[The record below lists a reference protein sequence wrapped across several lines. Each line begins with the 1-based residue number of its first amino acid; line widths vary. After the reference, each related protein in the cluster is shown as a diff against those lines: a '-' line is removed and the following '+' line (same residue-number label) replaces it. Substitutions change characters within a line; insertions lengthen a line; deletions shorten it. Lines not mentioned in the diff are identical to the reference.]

1 MAEEDEGAPAA
12 PPVADTQRAEA
23 PGSHV
28 SPNARRSTPTRRPTT
43 SATSP
48 TVRVSPYPLRER
60 TPPQHLTPPA
70 ASSRQRPRVSL
81 DASPE
86 GVDQHRLQ
94 LIVQGIVKN
103 TVGQRDTSG
112 RVLEIFAANGATFSD
127 IVHKLWKKFSCHV
140 KGVAVKQD
148 DTWTVESP
156 VESAWSRAMQFKSNG
171 RIVTASSILLP
182 TFVHQQVCRESG
194 VGGVEPRLSLVAAQS
209 SETPDVEVQRD
220 ELVV

>member
-23 PGSHV
+23 PGSH
-28 SPNARRSTPTRRPTT
+28 
-43 SATSP
+43 
-48 TVRVSPYPLRER
+48 
-60 TPPQHLTPPA
+60 
-70 ASSRQRPRVSL
+70 
-81 DASPE
+81 
-86 GVDQHRLQ
+86 
-94 LIVQGIVKN
+94 GIVKN

-182 TFVHQQVCRESG
+182 TCEGLALLLH
-194 VGGVEPRLSLVAAQS
+194 AAENS
-209 SETPDVEVQRD
+209 W
-220 ELVV
+220 